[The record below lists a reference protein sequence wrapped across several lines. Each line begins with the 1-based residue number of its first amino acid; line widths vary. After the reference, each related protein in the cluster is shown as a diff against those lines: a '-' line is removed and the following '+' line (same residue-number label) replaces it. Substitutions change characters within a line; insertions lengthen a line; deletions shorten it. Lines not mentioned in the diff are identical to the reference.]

1 MREGI
6 KIIRIAIDDDIRKAA
21 DKLLTEKVVFVQM
34 VEDSCA
40 EKAVCFLTGVT
51 YIFCGDIKIYDSY
64 GILSFKL
71 RQKYREIKYDDYD
84 FEDEFNIYDDYGD
97 MDDSTENI
105 CRDVEVEFNSQR
117 FSYQKSLIDQLEG
130 RMLEILDDQ
139 VHLERMAYGS
149 LGDLE
154 TLRGY
159 IYEDF
164 QMIHEKIRE
173 YAVSEIIS
181 VMYGM
186 INGNSMTVKFDNIE
200 NNYCKML
207 YNFLAGGCYAF
218 GGKIEKVE
226 DNQYKFINDADE
238 S

>member
-6 KIIRIAIDDDIRKAA
+6 KIIRIATDDDIRKAA
-21 DKLLTEKVVFVQM
+21 DKLLAEKVVFVQM

-71 RQKYREIKYDDYD
+71 RQKYSEVNYDD
-84 FEDEFNIYDDYGD
+84 FEDEFNIYDD
-97 MDDSTENI
+97 MVDSTEYS
-105 CRDVEVEFNSQR
+105 CRDVEVEFNSRR
-117 FSYQKSLIDQLEG
+117 FSDKKSLIDQLEG
-130 RMLEILDDQ
+130 KMMESLDDQ
-139 VHLERMAYGS
+139 IHLERMVYGS
-149 LGDLE
+149 PGDLE
-154 TLRGY
+154 RLRGY

-164 QMIHEKIRE
+164 QMIHEKIGE
-173 YAVSEIIS
+173 YAASEIIS

-186 INGNSMTVKFDNIE
+186 INGNNMTVKFDNIE
-200 NNYCKML
+200 NNYCKIL

-218 GGKIEKVE
+218 GGKIEKVKE
-226 DNQYKFINDADE
+226 NQYKFINDADK

>member
-6 KIIRIAIDDDIRKAA
+6 KIIRIATDDDIRKAA
-21 DKLLTEKVVFVQM
+21 DKLLAEKVVFVQM

-71 RQKYREIKYDDYD
+71 RQKYSEVNYDD
-84 FEDEFNIYDDYGD
+84 FEDEFNIYDD
-97 MDDSTENI
+97 MVDSTEYS

-117 FSYQKSLIDQLEG
+117 FSYQKSLIDRLED

-164 QMIHEKIRE
+164 QMIHEKIGE
-173 YAVSEIIS
+173 YAASEIIS

-186 INGNSMTVKFDNIE
+186 INGNNMTVKFDNIE
-200 NNYCKML
+200 NNYCKIL

-218 GGKIEKVE
+218 GGKIQKVKE
-226 DNQYKFINDADE
+226 NQYKFINDADK

>member
-6 KIIRIAIDDDIRKAA
+6 KIIRIATDDDIRKAA
-21 DKLLTEKVVFVQM
+21 DKLLAEKVVFVQM

-71 RQKYREIKYDDYD
+71 RQKYSEVNYDD
-84 FEDEFNIYDDYGD
+84 FEDEFNIYDD
-97 MDDSTENI
+97 MVDSTEYS

-117 FSYQKSLIDQLEG
+117 FSYQKSLIDRLED

-149 LGDLE
+149 PGDLE

-164 QMIHEKIRE
+164 QMIHEKIGE
-173 YAVSEIIS
+173 YAASEIIS

-186 INGNSMTVKFDNIE
+186 INGNNMTVKFDNIE
-200 NNYCKML
+200 NNYCKIL

-218 GGKIEKVE
+218 GGKIQKVKE
-226 DNQYKFINDADE
+226 NQYKFINDADK